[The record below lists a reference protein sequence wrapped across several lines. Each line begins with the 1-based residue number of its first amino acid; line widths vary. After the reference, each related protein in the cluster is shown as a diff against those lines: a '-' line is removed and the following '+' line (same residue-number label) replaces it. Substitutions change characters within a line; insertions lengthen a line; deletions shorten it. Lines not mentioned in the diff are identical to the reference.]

1 MGVLSDMK
9 SDLEAS
15 AAELLDEY
23 KDRLMAEALRICA
36 DEASAED
43 LVMRTFEVY
52 LFKREKYDPQRGSL
66 LAWLRAVMRNLQT
79 DSLRRRKVDEVVM
92 SPDEIERLIDA
103 QLPADLHDDAERA
116 AIEERVLSEAVN
128 ALSPKIREAVVL
140 HYFESLPVAEV
151 ARQLR
156 VSENSIKNRLFYARK
171 VLTKRLKGK
180 LGKKPLAVLAVL
192 LFGITALFGAYQ
204 LGKVEKVEE
213 VEEEWRSGILSASGQ
228 EGEPSVSATPVA
240 GADVP
245 GGPEAET
252 NDVPAVESISANE
265 QEGTNEMKEVQVVK
279 ALAGAASAVTIAA
292 APLLAAAEE
301 DPKPYDAIVDY
312 VQSTGT
318 QCVDTGVKLGPT
330 HTVVLK
336 FARVDGSAIGQNVFG
351 YSPAISGSDIKAFII
366 ELAGFGEGEQGLKI
380 LRNDVAAERL
390 RLNFGKPTTVDHELR
405 VGPDGYY
412 LDGISMPPCVGA
424 MLSGACA
431 GNAHIFGVGW
441 GWQPGYACGVV
452 RVKACQIYDGA
463 NLVRDFR
470 PVRKDGAGRLYDCV
484 SKTLY
489 ATKGTGALAKGPD
502 SAEQEFGELKFTKN
516 VTVMNRRLKY
526 IESTGVQAVTV
537 DAKEGATTE
546 TTIRFSCSTPLTT
559 TGLKNF
565 YGYSASGSGTDDR
578 GFAIA
583 RELVDGQE
591 RFYLYRRE
599 TSTDRKEIRTPLTA
613 FDSKDHVL
621 VLSNGVYKLDG
632 VAYGPMP
639 NFTRDCSYSGCL
651 FATYAN
657 FRVRVKINDGTSLW
671 IDQGLYR
678 DDTRDISGC
687 PARLYSFVMKRDGK
701 KVRHLVPMQTAI
713 GVGLWDTVAN
723 RFHPCISYSGDFIAG
738 PPAPGLVLM
747 VY

>member
-1 MGVLSDMK
+1 MGVIK
-9 SDLEAS
+9 EIQEDLEAGARRLFGEYHS
-15 AAELLDEY
+15 RLL
-23 KDRLMAEALRICA
+23 AEARSLCS
-36 DEASAED
+36 DSDSAED
-43 LVMRTFEVY
+43 LVMLTLETYFA
-52 LFKREKYDPQRGSL
+52 KPEKYDSSKGEL
-66 LAWLRAVMRNLQT
+66 MTWLKAVMRNHFRK
-79 DSLRRRKVDEVVM
+79 SFRRK
-92 SPDEIERLIDA
+92 SHIDTIF
-103 QLPADLHDDAERA
+103 LPADDLQVVAERLQA
-116 AIEERVLSEAVN
+116 GEAQTEPEGTESDELIRRAV
-128 ALSPKIREAVVL
+128 ASLSPKVRDAVIL
-140 HYFESLPVAEV
+140 HYFKGHSVDKTASALGISVEA
-151 ARQLR
+151 A
-156 VSENSIKNRLFYARK
+156 KNRLFCARQI
-171 VLTKRLKGK
+171 LHTRLKGR
-180 LGKKPLAVLAVL
+180 LGKSLAVLAAL
-192 LFGITALFGAYQ
+192 LFGVTALFGAYQ
-204 LGKVEKVEE
+204 LAKVEE
-213 VEEEWRSGILSASGQ
+213 GEEGGSGLLTASEKESEPSAS
-228 EGEPSVSATPVA
+228 VF
-240 GADVP
+240 
-245 GGPEAET
+245 GGPQAESNVVT
-252 NDVPAVESISANE
+252 AVESISANE
-265 QEGTNEMKEVQVVK
+265 QEGTNEMKKVQVVK
-279 ALAGAASAVTIAA
+279 ALAGAASAVTLAA
-292 APLLAAAEE
+292 APLLAVAEE
-301 DPKPYDAIVDY
+301 TPKPYDAVVDY
-312 VQSTGT
+312 VESTGT

-351 YSPAISGSDIKAFII
+351 YSPASSGSDFKAFII

-390 RLNFGKPTTVDHELR
+390 RLNFGKPTTADHELR

-424 MLSGACA
+424 MLSGTCA
-431 GNAHIFGVGW
+431 GNAHIFGVGV
-441 GWQPGYACGVV
+441 GWNPGYACGVV
-452 RVKACQIYDGA
+452 RVEACQIYDGA
-463 NLVRDFR
+463 TLVRDFR

-502 SAEQEFGELKFTKN
+502 SAGQEFGELKFTKN
-516 VTVMNRRLKY
+516 VTAMNRRLKY

-546 TTIRFSCSTPLTT
+546 TTIKFSCPTPMST
-559 TGLKNF
+559 TGLKYF

-583 RELVDGQE
+583 RERVDGQE

-657 FRVRVKINDGTSLW
+657 FAFRVKINDRASPW

-678 DDTRDISGC
+678 DGTRDIAGC
-687 PARLYSFVMKRDGK
+687 PARLYSFTMKRDGK
-701 KVRHLVPMQTAI
+701 VVRRLVPMQTAI

-738 PPAPGLVLM
+738 PPAPGLALIIR
-747 VY
+747 